1 VAEVPQIYG
10 AVRPDEQWLTAGLA
24 RTWNT
29 DSGQRLNAETCLTYS
44 SVFQAT
50 SLISQTVAGLPFEI
64 YARDA
69 QDDRERLRLHP
80 AWSLLNMSPK
90 ASADITAFSYRETMQ
105 ASALLHGNG
114 YAEIDRSGSG
124 RPLSL
129 TILNPQMTWADN
141 TGDELKYWTQEG
153 AQGEPRAIPARD
165 LFHLKGLSS
174 DGLMGYS
181 VFKLARN
188 SWGLGLAEEKH
199 GNRHFRN
206 GSRPNIALRTA
217 AHLTEDQASSLRQR
231 FEDRH
236 RGLDSETSTAVLSGG
251 LEIVPFSI
259 SNEDSQWLQS
269 RSFQRVE
276 VASWFN
282 IPPHMLGD
290 SGTTG
295 YASLVE
301 ENRRFL
307 GQTLMP
313 WLRKWQ
319 AEADLKLLNANER
332 GGKATYFEHNLASLI
347 EADSAAVT
355 DQVTKLIAS
364 EVISVNEARRK
375 LNMNRRADGRGDEF
389 RNPNIN
395 PADGEPGESS
405 EGSATEDI
413 LDAVNVYATGVRS
426 GVITP
431 QEGDEDHFRGLAGL
445 PRASN
450 AVASN
455 WQDEPTRR
463 PVTLARPDE
472 DSPAPISGE
481 PMAAAARLT
490 TPADPGPCRKLLTER
505 LRKLQAV
512 EAKELVERARKTG
525 ATWEPYA
532 KRFYHRWVGKVAEAV
547 EPLTDV
553 WQQLGFDLNAD
564 VLASAYVA
572 HSLGRAMDVYD
583 VTSRKALAGAL
594 EKLFAETLTDW
605 PAQLAADAIGGKTDV
620 QNQQL

>member
-1 VAEVPQIYG
+1 MAEVPQIYG

-90 ASADITAFSYRETMQ
+90 ASADITAFSFRETMQ

-165 LFHLKGLSS
+165 LLHLKGLSS

-332 GGKATYFEHNLASLI
+332 GGKSTYFEHNLASLI

-389 RNPNIN
+389 RNPAIN
-395 PADGEPGESS
+395 PTVDIVEDQTEPIRAE
-405 EGSATEDI
+405 A
-413 LDAVNVYATGVRS
+413 
-426 GVITP
+426 P
-431 QEGDEDHFRGLAGL
+431 QPGA
-445 PRASN
+445 
-450 AVASN
+450 
-455 WQDEPTRR
+455 
-463 PVTLARPDE
+463 
-472 DSPAPISGE
+472 
-481 PMAAAARLT
+481 
-490 TPADPGPCRKLLTER
+490 ADPGPCRKLLAER

-532 KRFYHRWVGKVAEAV
+532 KRFYHRWVGKVSEAV

-553 WQQLGFDLNAD
+553 WHQLGFDLNAD

-572 HSLGRAMDVYD
+572 HSLGRAMEVYE

-605 PAQLAADAIGGKTDV
+605 PAQLADDAIGEKTDV
-620 QNQQL
+620 